1 MRVTY
6 VMTCASRSSAVC
18 LRTCAFSARPIS
30 ISCETEMNVI
40 PARAAAAIG
49 LAGPKGPALHSRRRG
64 RRHLI
69 RAMAAETRVCS
80 CEFNAVHENN
90 GRHVNPQQKDDDRRD
105 RSLDEG
111 EPRVARD
118 VPREA
123 VKREPPEQAGERGAD
138 PDVAEARLRVRDEI
152 EDETDAEDE

>member
-1 MRVTY
+1 MS
-6 VMTCASRSSAVC
+6 VMPASATAA
-18 LRTCAFSARPIS
+18 RTLWVRGSD
-30 ISCETEMNVI
+30 
-40 PARAAAAIG
+40 
-49 LAGPKGPALHSRRRG
+49 SRGRG
-64 RRHLI
+64 RRHFI

-152 EDETDAEDE
+152 EDETDAKDEDDRGGVAEHPCLRRLQPVKP